1 MNSNWNEHIG
11 IKILLIVGLVS
22 GFCLSAADYV
32 SQEAKIPKYDLSV
45 RPGAVTYG
53 TRSTAAVPMVSV
65 SAPRSSMP
73 IISGGAVRS
82 YAYSGH
88 ATMPHAS
95 SAGSGFKMYTTS
107 SASYHAIGG
116 GGSGGGGGAT
126 GGSRSS
132 SSSNLQYGGGFAPVA
147 MPSLALTS
155 SSGSATAAA
164 PAATPASE
172 LAETSVRTSIGPRRV
187 IDNGDGSYTG
197 EYNGEYNDATG
208 LYWDEEE
215 EDWVDYPPV
224 GTIKEEGGFVYE
236 WNGSAWVLKGQVED
250 LGTPIGSTPWLL
262 LLLLSLAYGV
272 TKKVIIRKAGWTDN
286 KE

>member
-53 TRSTAAVPMVSV
+53 TRSTATVPMVSV

-73 IISGGAVRS
+73 MISGGAVRS

-107 SASYHAIGG
+107 SAIVHSI
-116 GGSGGGGGAT
+116 GSGGGGGSMS
-126 GGSRSS
+126 GGSSQGGTSS
-132 SSSNLQYGGGFAPVA
+132 KGIQYGGGSVSV
-147 MPSLALTS
+147 PSLALVSPT
-155 SSGSATAAA
+155 SSGSVNQGSAYYG
-164 PAATPASE
+164 
-172 LAETSVRTSIGPRRV
+172 IGRRRV
-187 IDNGDGSYTG
+187 IDNGDGTYTG
-197 EYNGEYNDATG
+197 EYNGEYYNG
-208 LYWDEEE
+208 LYWSEEA
-215 EDWVDYPPV
+215 EDWVSIPPA
-224 GTIKEEGGFVYE
+224 GTIKEEDGVIWEADGLGG
-236 WNGSAWVLKGQVED
+236 WVQKGQVED
-250 LGTPIGSTPWLL
+250 LGTPIGDAPWLL
-262 LLLLSLAYGV
+262 FLLLSLAYGMV
-272 TKKVIIRKAGWTDN
+272 KINFNDVQDRKSTSYN
-286 KE
+286 CSYR

>member
-1 MNSNWNEHIG
+1 MNSNWNEYKG
-11 IKILLIVGLVS
+11 IKILLVVGLVS
-22 GFCLSAADYV
+22 GFCLSTADYV

-53 TRSTAAVPMVSV
+53 TRSTATVPMVSV

-73 IISGGAVRS
+73 MISGGAVRS
-82 YAYSGH
+82 YAHSGH
-88 ATMPHAS
+88 ATMHHAS
-95 SAGSGFKMYTTS
+95 SAGSGYEMYTTS
-107 SASYHAIGG
+107 SATVHAIGS

-132 SSSNLQYGGGFAPVA
+132 SSSTIQYGGFATVS

-155 SSGSATAAA
+155 SSVRSATTAA

-172 LAETSVRTSIGPRRV
+172 LAETAVRTSIGPRRV
-187 IDNGDGSYTG
+187 IDNGDGTYTG
-197 EYNGEYNDATG
+197 EYHGEYNDATG

-215 EDWVDYPPV
+215 EDWVAYRPV
-224 GTIKEEGGFVYE
+224 GAIKEEGGFVYE

-262 LLLLSLAYGV
+262 LLLLSLAYLLV
-272 TKKVIIRKAGWTDN
+272 RKTGLAEN

>member
-65 SAPRSSMP
+65 STPRSSMP
-73 IISGGAVRS
+73 MISGGAVRS

-107 SASYHAIGG
+107 SASVHAIGG

-132 SSSNLQYGGGFAPVA
+132 SSSNLQYGGGFATVS
-147 MPSLALTS
+147 MPALALTSS
-155 SSGSATAAA
+155 SSGSATAAE

-197 EYNGEYNDATG
+197 EYDGEYYDG
-208 LYWDEEE
+208 LYWNEKEEE
-215 EDWVDYPPV
+215 WQSDPPV